1 MQFIELVVDVEH
13 HGEFVTPMGTI
24 PPSGNCFVIE
34 PCDVVRVTEDGRI
47 ASWHTYLDM
56 AELREALDPI
66 LEQTPTGPNPFEGFH
81 TKRIY
86 SPLAKTRA
94 LDDVV
99 LSPWLEQLS
108 DGLIGPHTLSSII
121 GIQIG
126 PGEVA
131 QPVHYDAAAYPLPR
145 NHREV
150 VFNTMWAL
158 DDFTAENGAT
168 VLYPGSNRS
177 LEAGPAADAEPVQ
190 AVMPAGSVLI
200 WPGKTFH
207 GGGANHTDRSRLGL
221 VIEFVAGWL
230 RTHEN
235 IQASISTEL
244 AREMPPRLQELIG
257 YHLYPDFLGFVDG
270 RHPRKVLNRPALPA
284 EPQTTQATR

>member
-1 MQFIELVVDVEH
+1 MTALRLRIDVPVLLEDICRD
-13 HGEFVTPMGTI
+13 GYAIRESVLSPAE
-24 PPSGNCFVIE
+24 VARL
-34 PCDVVRVTEDGRI
+34 RV
-47 ASWHTYLDM
+47 
-56 AELREALDPI
+56 ALDPI
-66 LEQTPTGPNPFEGFH
+66 FEATPLGRNVFEGFH
-81 TKRIY
+81 TKRVY

-94 LDDVV
+94 LDDLV

-131 QPVHYDAAAYPLPR
+131 QEIHYDAAAYPLPR
-145 NHREV
+145 SHREV

-168 VLYPGSNRS
+168 VLYPGSNHS
-177 LEAGPAADAEPVQ
+177 PDKAPSPDVEPLQ

-207 GGGANHTDRSRLGL
+207 GGGANRTDRWRLGL

-270 RHPRKVLNRPALPA
+270 RHPRKVL
-284 EPQTTQATR
+284 TRQP